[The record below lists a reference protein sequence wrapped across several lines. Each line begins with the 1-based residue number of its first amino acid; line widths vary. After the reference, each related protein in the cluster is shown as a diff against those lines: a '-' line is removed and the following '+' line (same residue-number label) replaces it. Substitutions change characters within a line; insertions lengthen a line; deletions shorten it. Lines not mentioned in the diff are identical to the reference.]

1 MSRWWVVSY
10 DIVDDGR
17 RQRIAKILE
26 AYSRRV
32 QWSVFE
38 CHLTSE
44 DREVLQSRLRA
55 EIDLETDSIRWYPL
69 CGWCRDRVIGQ
80 GTGGLSEAPSYFVI

>member
-10 DIVDDGR
+10 DIVDDRR
-17 RQRIAKILE
+17 RQRIAGMLE
-26 AYSRRV
+26 AYGRRV

-38 CHLTSE
+38 CHLVSE
-44 DREVLQSRLRA
+44 DREVLQSRLRT
-55 EIDLETDSIRWYPL
+55 EMDLETDSIRWYPL
-69 CGWCRDRVIGQ
+69 CRWCRDRVIGQ